1 MVWDTNY
8 IGWWHQLKPSIFGRS
23 TAVYAAVVN
32 AFDHPPT
39 YQEFRTPTPAGPHEG
54 LVEVVGAG
62 LHPRVRSQ
70 ADGSHYTSADE
81 LPLVPGIDGIGR
93 LPDGRLVYFVLPD
106 TVMGAL
112 AERTVIDRR
121 RSIIL
126 PEGADPLRVA
136 AAMNPAMSSWVAL
149 RRRIDFQPGQRVLVL
164 GATGSAGQL
173 AIQVARR
180 LGAGRIVAAGRN
192 QLLLNTL
199 PGLGADDVVSLGAD
213 PSEALARLGRAAND
227 VDVVIDYVWGAPAA
241 QAMTAIGTERADRG
255 KPLSWIQVGS
265 VAGPAAGIPSAALR
279 AANLRILGSGQGSV
293 SAADILAELP
303 ELAGRI
309 SDGTLT
315 VDAIA
320 VALCA
325 VEKAWSETAAPGQ
338 RVVLCPDRFMPTIQA
353 R

>member
-1 MVWDTNY
+1 
-8 IGWWHQLKPSIFGRS
+8 
-23 TAVYAAVVN
+23 VYAAVVN

-39 YQEFRTPTPAGPHEG
+39 YQEFGTPTPAGPHEV
-54 LVEVVGAG
+54 LVDVVGAG

-70 ADGSHYTSADE
+70 ADGTHYTSADE
-81 LPLVPGIDGIGR
+81 LPLVLGIDGVDR

-149 RRRIDFQPGQRVLVL
+149 RRRIDFQPGQRVLIL

-173 AIQVARR
+173 AIQVARQF
-180 LGAGRIVAAGRN
+180 GAGRIVAAGRN
-192 QLLLNTL
+192 QQLLSTL
-199 PGLGADDVVSLGAD
+199 PGLGADDVVSLDAD
-213 PSEALARLGRAAND
+213 PSEAFERLARAAKD
-227 VDVVIDYVWGAPAA
+227 VDVVVDYLWGAPAA
-241 QAMTAIGTERADRG
+241 QAMTAIVTERADRG
-255 KPLSWIQVGS
+255 KALSWIQIGS
-265 VAGPAAGIPSAALR
+265 VAGRTADIPAAALR

-309 SDGTLT
+309 SDGTLI
-315 VDAIA
+315 VDAVA
-320 VALCA
+320 VALSS
-325 VEKAWSETAAPGQ
+325 VERAWSEAAAPGQ
-338 RVVLCPDRFMPTIQA
+338 RVVLCPDRFVPTIQA
-353 R
+353 G